1 MNKNADYYNSMWQVE
16 GVSFVQLAD
25 HVCAI
30 DVENEFCYARIS
42 LYGGNVLSF
51 IPNGSTPLIYV
62 CRGAVLKDGKAIRGG
77 VPICAPWFGASSIPG
92 FPAHGAVRTAV
103 WEPDIVTS
111 TVIVLKLNAESL
123 PEKFAGI
130 TLNYKLYIRLEKELS
145 VDLECSN
152 FGSKDVDFSAAMHT
166 YFPVND
172 IKFLRINGLDGKKY
186 FDALT
191 GEEKIQH
198 GYIIIDREV
207 DRIYQDGGA
216 QIVILDNGKII
227 RIDKR
232 NSNSTVVWNPWS
244 EKAKSFSD
252 YEPDEYTDMVCV
264 EVANAREDAR
274 IIPPGTVHRF
284 GMTISEIRS

>member
-1 MNKNADYYNSMWQVE
+1 
-16 GVSFVQLAD
+16 
-25 HVCAI
+25 
-30 DVENEFCYARIS
+30 
-42 LYGGNVLSF
+42 
-51 IPNGSTPLIYV
+51 
-62 CRGAVLKDGKAIRGG
+62 
-77 VPICAPWFGASSIPG
+77 
-92 FPAHGAVRTAV
+92 
-103 WEPDIVTS
+103 
-111 TVIVLKLNAESL
+111 
-123 PEKFAGI
+123 
-130 TLNYKLYIRLEKELS
+130 
-145 VDLECSN
+145 
-152 FGSKDVDFSAAMHT
+152 MHT

-198 GYIIIDREV
+198 GDIIIDREV

-274 IIPPGTVHRF
+274 IIPPGKVHRF

>member
-1 MNKNADYYNSMWQVE
+1 MNKNADYYNSIWQVE

-51 IPNGSTPLIYV
+51 IPNGSAPLLYV
-62 CRGAVLKDGKAIRGG
+62 CRGAVLKEGKAIRGG

-103 WEPDIVTS
+103 WEPSIVTS
-111 TVIVLKLNAESL
+111 SVIVLKLNAEAL
-123 PEKFAGI
+123 PEKFSGL

-186 FDALT
+186 FDALS

-198 GYIIIDREV
+198 GDIVIDREV

-244 EKAKSFSD
+244 VKAKSFND